1 MLCVWCEHGQSIL
14 CISPVL
20 WFALEDHRKLYLS
33 YTFPHGQ
40 SVHVKSCCIRK
51 IFLPQII
58 CSSCFLAPREVLCS
72 IPNLSPLG
80 WLRQSAAFRAIP
92 NSIYLFL
99 EKKNKTNLTKK
110 TEKKRSIY
118 FVGGCHN
125 FSVFT
130 LTFCPLP
137 LEFAHGREL
146 NSWVSTKKTLT
157 KQTLNQIN
165 GDCALCIVPALIMHS
180 PSLFSF
186 SSSSLKETTYLI
198 QILWR
203 SSQPDELDSGING
216 E

>member
-1 MLCVWCEHGQSIL
+1 MLHQKDFPTADHLFLLLFGSQRGSVQHSQLVSTWVAEAVCSFQSH
-14 CISPVL
+14 SE
-20 WFALEDHRKLYLS
+20 F
-33 YTFPHGQ
+33 
-40 SVHVKSCCIRK
+40 
-51 IFLPQII
+51 
-58 CSSCFLAPREVLCS
+58 
-72 IPNLSPLG
+72 
-80 WLRQSAAFRAIP
+80 
-92 NSIYLFL
+92 YLFIFG
-99 EKKNKTNLTKK
+99 KKKQPNLTKK

-203 SSQPDELDSGING
+203 SSQPDEQDSGING